1 MNIIKK
7 LIEKYLLKD
16 TPIMSFGEAFSLTEH
31 PICTFYQG
39 DKKIHLLLDT
49 GSNNCIIDS
58 TYLKGLEHTM
68 LNITNTISGLDGIE
82 SHEKVCTLKMS
93 YKDKE
98 YEYPYVVKDMSPVFG
113 PVKEDTGVTIH
124 GILGAKFFND
134 FKYVLDF
141 DELIAYSKV

>member
-1 MNIIKK
+1 MIKNIINKILNK
-7 LIEKYLLKD
+7 HSD
-16 TPIMSFGEAFSLTEH
+16 AMSFKEAFDLTEH

-58 TYLKGLEHTM
+58 TFLKSLEHTM
-68 LNITNTISGLDGIE
+68 LNLKNTVSGLDGIE
-82 SHEKVCTLKMS
+82 KESDVCTIKMS

-98 YEYPYVVKDMSPVFG
+98 YEYPYMVRDMSPVFD
-113 PVKEDTGVTIH
+113 PVKKETGVTIH

-134 FKYVLDF
+134 YKYVLDF
-141 DELIAYSKV
+141 DELKAYSKE